1 MSRNNLSDSLNAR
14 IDAFTAKHHNRPL
27 HYLTRAFLAREDCTL
42 SVAEVMQVFDSIPQ
56 RSNTTPL
63 REQTGRVSGVVSDV
77 REYNAGLI
85 DAFTVNREV
94 THYVLKNPE
103 QFSNMG
109 FSLIEN
115 HITNRGRF
123 KKYLTRELYDAIAA
137 ECLNRDMIENEAIV
151 SETVS
156 ADEVLSH
163 VPSVSDYRELEKF
176 VESIPETI
184 IETASEEVSIP
195 ETLLITDESSDATQD
210 STLTDSSVLEEFAL
224 DASDAQRKFKRRT
237 ATRKNVTDETQES
250 VAA

>member
-1 MSRNNLSDSLNAR
+1 MSRNKLSDSLNAK

-42 SVAEVMQVFDSIPQ
+42 SVEDVMRVFDEIPQ

-94 THYVLKNPE
+94 THYTLKNPE
-103 QFSNMG
+103 QFSNTG

-115 HITNRGRF
+115 HLTNRGRF

-137 ECLNRDMIENEAIV
+137 ERLNREMIENEAIV
-151 SETVS
+151 SETVTF
-156 ADEVLSH
+156 AEFESH
-163 VPSVSDYRELEKF
+163 LPKIV
-176 VESIPETI
+176 
-184 IETASEEVSIP
+184 TASEEVSIP
-195 ETLLITDESSDATQD
+195 ETLLITDESTQD
-210 STLTDSSVLEEFAL
+210 STLSDSSVLEEFAL
-224 DASDAQRKFKRRT
+224 DASDAATRKFKRRDKSVKSVKSD
-237 ATRKNVTDETQES
+237 ASES

>member
-42 SVAEVMQVFDSIPQ
+42 SVEDVMRVFDEIPQ

-94 THYVLKNPE
+94 THYTLKNPE
-103 QFSNMG
+103 QFSNTG
-109 FSLIEN
+109 FSLVEN
-115 HITNRGRF
+115 HVTNRGRF

-137 ECLNRDMIENEAIV
+137 ERLNREMIENEAIV
-151 SETVS
+151 SETVTL
-156 ADEVLSH
+156 AEFESH
-163 VPSVSDYRELEKF
+163 LPK
-176 VESIPETI
+176 

-195 ETLLITDESSDATQD
+195 ETLLITDES
-210 STLTDSSVLEEFAL
+210 VLEDFAI
-224 DASDAQRKFKRRT
+224 DANEASETRKFKRRS
-237 ATRKNVTDETQES
+237 ATRKTVSDETQES